1 MSDSRFQPQAL
12 SLADG
17 RLAAL
22 AWGDPAAPTWLALHG
37 WLDNAASFSRLA
49 PRLLERLGIRVVALD
64 FAGHGL
70 SAHRH
75 GGYALW
81 DYVHDLLDA
90 GDELGLSRMTLLA
103 HSMGAGVACLA
114 AAALP
119 ERVAALVLI
128 DGLGALTT
136 AADDAPAQLRKGL
149 LAARR
154 ARSRAPSTPGS
165 RTPNSPGSRAP
176 SYPDSEAA
184 VAARVA
190 GGATPID
197 AETARPLMLRN
208 LDGLPGGRVRLRTD
222 ARLLRPSPVRLCPE
236 QLSAMLRALRAP
248 VLLVEGATGILGD
261 RPRARRA
268 RAEVADLTR
277 RVLPGG
283 HHLHLEPAATGEV
296 ARVIADW
303 HALERTHD
311 RTHEREGGS

>member
-1 MSDSRFQPQAL
+1 MSAPHAPAAPRSL
-12 SLADG
+12 SLCDG

-22 AWGDPAAPTWLALHG
+22 SWGDPAAPTWLALHG

-49 PRLLERLGIRVVALD
+49 PRLVERLGIRVVALD

-70 SAHRH
+70 SAHRA

-81 DYVHDLLDA
+81 DYVHDLLDVA
-90 GDELGLSRMTLLA
+90 DALELARPTLLA
-103 HSMGAGVACLA
+103 HSMGAGVAGLA

-119 ERVAALVLI
+119 ERVERLVLI

-136 AADDAPAQLRKGL
+136 AAEDAPAQLRKGL
-149 LAARR
+149 LAVRR
-154 ARSRAPSTPGS
+154 ARTRAASAS
-165 RTPNSPGSRAP
+165 GSRAP

-197 AETARPLMLRN
+197 AETARPLMRRN
-208 LDGLPGGRVRLRTD
+208 LEEVPGGRVRLRTD

-236 QLSAMLRALRAP
+236 QLDAMLRALECP
-248 VLLVEGATGILGD
+248 VLLVEGTTGILGD
-261 RPRARRA
+261 RPRACRA
-268 RAEVADLTR
+268 RREVAHLTR

-283 HHLHLEPAATGEV
+283 HHLHLEPAVAGEV
-296 ARVIADW
+296 AGAIADW
-303 HALERTHD
+303 PVLERAHEHPHD
-311 RTHEREGGS
+311 RRHEREGGS